1 MDTPKTTLHDNNN
14 KLSVLQISTSNS
26 KLLII
31 IEHAVDVDKPNILTS
46 LVCPGDCQNS
56 WISNAGDLYQV
67 PDIAVFPI
75 HNKWT
80 GLIS

>member
-31 IEHAVDVDKPNILTS
+31 IEHAVDVDET
-46 LVCPGDCQNS
+46 
-56 WISNAGDLYQV
+56 
-67 PDIAVFPI
+67 
-75 HNKWT
+75 
-80 GLIS
+80 LIF